1 MQINYNLGYLLVIVS
16 LEWCIVNLQ
25 LSHDYSQRFIE
36 SNSDHSWL
44 RHLAYTCISHQGTWA
59 HAIAIQAVTS

>member
-1 MQINYNLGYLLVIVS
+1 MTIRSIGVQCMSNNP
-16 LEWCIVNLQ
+16 
-25 LSHDYSQRFIE
+25 QRFIE